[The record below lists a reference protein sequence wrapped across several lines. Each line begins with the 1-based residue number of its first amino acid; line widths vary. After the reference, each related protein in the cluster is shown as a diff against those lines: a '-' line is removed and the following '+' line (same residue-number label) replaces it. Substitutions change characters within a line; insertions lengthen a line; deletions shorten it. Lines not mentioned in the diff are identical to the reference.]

1 MKTEMIKALNEAE
14 GTINI
19 DIHGLEPKV
28 AININIP
35 QCLLIAAKA
44 LIASMARL
52 AGTSEAEATLAVISF
67 LGDTE
72 SSVADSQE
80 QLDVMKEIIKR
91 GGKID
96 DLM

>member
-1 MKTEMIKALNEAE
+1 MTRETIKGLNEAE

-19 DIHGLEPKV
+19 DIHGLEHKV
-28 AININIP
+28 AIDVNSP
-35 QCLLIAAKA
+35 HCLFIAIKA
-44 LIASMARL
+44 LISSMARL

-72 SSVADSQE
+72 SSIADSQE

>member
-1 MKTEMIKALNEAE
+1 MTRETIKGLNEAE

-28 AININIP
+28 AIDINSP
-35 QCLLIAAKA
+35 HCLFIAAKA
-44 LIASMARL
+44 LISSMARV
-52 AGTSEAEATLAVISF
+52 AGVSEAEAIFAVLSF
-67 LGDTE
+67 LDDTE
-72 SSVADSQE
+72 SNVADSQE
-80 QLDVMKEIIKR
+80 QADVMKEIIKR

>member
-1 MKTEMIKALNEAE
+1 MTRETIKGLNEAE
-14 GTINI
+14 ETINI
-19 DIHGLEPKV
+19 DIHGLESKV
-28 AININIP
+28 AININSP
-35 QCLLIAAKA
+35 QCLLISAKT
-44 LIASMARL
+44 LISSMARL
-52 AGTSEAEATLAVISF
+52 TGTSEAEATLAVISF

-72 SSVADSQE
+72 SSIANSQE

>member
-1 MKTEMIKALNEAE
+1 MKQEIIKALNEAD
-14 GTINI
+14 GTIKI

-28 AININIP
+28 AIDINSP

-44 LIASMARL
+44 LISSMARL
-52 AGTSEAEATLAVISF
+52 AGTSEGEATLAVIFF

>member
-1 MKTEMIKALNEAE
+1 MKQEIIEALNEAD
-14 GTINI
+14 GTIKI

-28 AININIP
+28 ALDINSP

-44 LIASMARL
+44 LISSMARL
-52 AGTSEAEATLAVISF
+52 AGTSEGETTLAVISF
-67 LGDTE
+67 LSDTE
-72 SSVADSQE
+72 SYVADSQE
-80 QLDVMKEIIKR
+80 QRNLMKEIIKR